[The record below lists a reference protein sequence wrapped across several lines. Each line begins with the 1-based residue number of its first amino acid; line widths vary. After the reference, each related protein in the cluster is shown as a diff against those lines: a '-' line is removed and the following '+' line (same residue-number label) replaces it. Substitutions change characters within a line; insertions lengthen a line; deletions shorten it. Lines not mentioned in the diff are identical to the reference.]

1 MDHQDPAPTRR
12 DARRGAAGLAA
23 ITLVAVVSGGWGLAH
38 GLPYFFHVDEPHF
51 VGVAL
56 GMVQRGSSHPMW
68 FGNPG
73 STVIQPLYWAFT
85 LWYALTADG
94 AIGFSNPELA
104 RVIDGGGWSEYYL
117 LGRVLNL
124 GYYAVLP
131 PLAWAMARRLAGA
144 HAARVAAVL
153 VLASPLMLAHA
164 KIVRTDAAGAAFAT
178 LGLWRTL
185 ELLDP
190 RARRR
195 DWALAGLAIGLGV
208 ATRYHLLALAPGL
221 VVAAAARVRRG
232 EAGIRVAALELVL
245 GLALIVVGF
254 AAATP
259 HFVLDLPDSLATVRH
274 EARTEHLG
282 ADGLDFAGHLAFYAT
297 VLAGELPMSGPIPGS
312 AVPVS
317 WLALAGV
324 IVLAAARP
332 WALLVVLAFVGSML
346 SGICLQALHWERWII
361 PLVPALM
368 ALVAVPIALVARGLA
383 RWSGAGAAVE
393 LGLAL
398 GLAVIAARAQIA
410 ACGRVEARTTAP
422 DTRVVARAWMVAHLA
437 PGSRITGE
445 WYTAPLAGTG
455 FTWREVA
462 HLPDLDLEA
471 PSPRPARYLV
481 ASSAMIDRFRAEPAR
496 FAREVAYYDA
506 LAARASLVATFAPD
520 GDMVVGPTIW
530 IYDLEGARR

>member
-1 MDHQDPAPTRR
+1 M
-12 DARRGAAGLAA
+12 
-23 ITLVAVVSGGWGLAH
+23 SGGWGIAH

-85 LWYALTADG
+85 LWYALTDDG
-94 AIGFSNPELA
+94 AIGFSNPELG

-117 LGRVLNL
+117 LARILNL

-131 PLAWAMARRLAGA
+131 LLAWAMARRLAGPR
-144 HAARVAAVL
+144 AARVAAVL

-178 LGLWRTL
+178 FGLWRTL
-185 ELLDP
+185 ELLDG

-221 VVAAAARVRRG
+221 AVAATARVRRSG
-232 EAGIRVAALELVL
+232 ARVAAQDLAL
-245 GLALIVVGF
+245 GLALVVVGF

-274 EARTEHLG
+274 EARSEHLG
-282 ADGLDFAGHLAFYAT
+282 ADGLDFTGHLAFYAT
-297 VLAGELPMSGPIPGS
+297 VLAGELPLSEPVPGS
-312 AVPVS
+312 AAPVP
-317 WLALAGV
+317 WLAFAGV
-324 IVLAAARP
+324 TVLAATRP

-346 SGICLQALHWERWII
+346 CGICLQALHWERWII
-361 PLVPALM
+361 PLLPALL
-368 ALVAVPIALVARGLA
+368 AFTAVPIALAARVLA
-383 RWSGAGAAVE
+383 QWLRAGAAIE
-393 LGLAL
+393 LGIAI
-398 GLAVIAARAQIA
+398 GLTAIAARAQLA
-410 ACGRVEARTTAP
+410 ACARIEARTTAP
-422 DTRVVARAWMVAHLA
+422 DTRIVAREWIVAHVA

-445 WYTAPLAGTG
+445 WYTAPLSGAG
-455 FTWREVA
+455 FAWREVA
-462 HLPDLDLEA
+462 HLPDLDVEA
-471 PSPRPARYLV
+471 PPPMPARYLV

-520 GDMVVGPTIW
+520 GDLVVGPTIW